1 MGSIPSK
8 PRRANWLWFTR
19 GISASPCRSSITYN
33 YCIYIFL
40 IYMQEDFGFHLSKDG
55 LGPATT
61 PRSRSA
67 WTNLF
72 NEIWRGGSLLLFFRI
87 SREHTRRGLGEFR
100 FYGKER
106 QQSYSSWQRGQRPR
120 DSFYS
125 ERHHGREFFAGD
137 DRSRQGPDRQLD
149 RPHRMAQPCRL
160 PAHGGDYPRLCEEG
174 LEALR

>member
-100 FYGKER
+100 LL
-106 QQSYSSWQRGQRPR
+106 WQRASTKLFFLATWAKTPRFVLLRAVPWSRIFRWRRPI
-120 DSFYS
+120 
-125 ERHHGREFFAGD
+125 A
-137 DRSRQGPDRQLD
+137 SRT
-149 RPHRMAQPCRL
+149 RPATGSTAPNGTTLSPSSARRRL
-160 PAHGGDYPRLCEEG
+160 SAIM
-174 LEALR
+174 